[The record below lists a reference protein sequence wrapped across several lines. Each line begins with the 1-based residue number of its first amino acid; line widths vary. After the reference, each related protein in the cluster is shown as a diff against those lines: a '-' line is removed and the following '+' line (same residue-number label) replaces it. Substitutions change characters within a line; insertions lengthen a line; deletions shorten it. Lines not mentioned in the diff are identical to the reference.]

1 MSNKKLSRLL
11 EPNLKFYFAVMLLFA
26 VAAIPVNWQ
35 LALAEGTL
43 TVLLYFYFRQSNQKR
58 RQGVLQYIDSVTGSV
73 DTASKSTLINSP
85 LPTLVFRPDTGEIIW
100 SNESFLQLAGI
111 REHLFEMRL
120 SEAVPDFQVQWLL
133 SGKQESPE
141 RVELNNH
148 RFRVYG
154 SLVRSRNRT
163 GVQSLV
169 ATTYWVET
177 TEADHLR
184 EVYEASRPV
193 AAILMLDN
201 YEDLMKACEDTQRSA
216 VLAQIDEKLQ
226 TWANA
231 GQGILLKTD
240 RNHYLFLFEEQYF
253 QHFVDEKFSI
263 LDTVRAIRV
272 AENIHPTL
280 SIGIGKDSPSI
291 PELYKNAKLSL
302 EMALSRGGDQA
313 VVRNQ
318 VDFAFYGGRTKAT
331 EKRTKVKSRV
341 MANAFR
347 ELIADAGEVYI
358 MGHSFADMD
367 AVGAAAGICCAA
379 RKRGKQAR
387 IVIDREHT
395 AAETLIARLDALPEY
410 SGVFLTPAE
419 AFLQMR
425 ADTLLVV
432 VDTNR
437 PDMVENPQLLES
449 CNRVAVID
457 HHRRAATYIE
467 NAAFNFH
474 EPYASSASELVTEL
488 LQYLVEPTDLLREEA
503 GALLAGIVLD
513 TKHFTQRT
521 GGRTFEAAAF
531 LRRSGADTA
540 EVQRLF
546 QGDLK
551 DMVTKYDIIRRAE
564 MYRSNIAVSV
574 VEEPGVDRVA
584 AAQAADDLL
593 TLKGVQ
599 ASFVVY
605 AAEGAVLMSARSLGE
620 INVQVILEAL
630 GGGGNS
636 TTAGAR
642 IEDTDP
648 ESVRQQLIGVL
659 DAYFE
664 K

>member
-100 SNESFLQLAGI
+100 SNESFLQLAGV

-226 TWANA
+226 IWANA

-593 TLKGVQ
+593 TLRGVQ